1 MTPFTKVRGPAIPL
15 MLDNVDTDVI
25 IRINRLTTLS
35 RDEMGP
41 YAFEALRFLPDGT
54 EDSTSILN
62 QPRLSHAPFLIAG
75 RNFGCGSSREGAVW
89 ALAGR
94 GVRCVMA
101 ESFGDIFFNNCFQNG
116 VLPIKLSRE
125 MLTELVTQT
134 SEGQEITVD
143 LEASSLIFPDGRTE
157 SFNVEPM
164 KRLSLLSGMDDI
176 TRTLSKRTTIESWQA
191 EDKLKRPWVW
201 AEV

>member
-1 MTPFTKVRGPAIPL
+1 MTPFTKVSGAAVPL

-25 IRINRLTTLS
+25 IRINRLTTLP

-41 YAFEALRFLPDGT
+41 YVFEALRFLPDGT
-54 EDSTSILN
+54 EDRTCILN
-62 QPRLSHAPFLIAG
+62 QTKFNHAPFLIAG

-94 GVRCVMA
+94 GVRCVIA

-116 VLPIKLSRE
+116 VLPIKLSRDR
-125 MLTELVTQT
+125 LTALVVQIGD
-134 SEGQEITVD
+134 GQEITVN
-143 LEASSLIFPDGRTE
+143 LEDCCLTFPDGHNET
-157 SFNVEPM
+157 FQVEPM

-176 TRTLSKRTTIESWQA
+176 TRTLSKCATIEAWQA
-191 EDKLKRPWVW
+191 GDKHKRPWVW
-201 AEV
+201 G